1 MSNHDIQLLALG
13 ASIGVYFMLL
23 VQVVFGVLDDRR
35 DRKTVR
41 AAEAKLAVA
50 AAEEKAST

>member
-1 MSNHDIQLLALG
+1 VNDHDIQLLALG

-35 DRKTVR
+35 DRKAVR
-41 AAEAKLAVA
+41 AAKAELTEAK
-50 AAEEKAST
+50 EKVST